1 VPDAHYL
8 ISKARARMLM
18 KYPFFGSLALFL
30 QPKEN
35 PATPT
40 MRTEGFDL
48 IYHHDFIQG
57 LFKRGGIPML
67 MGALTHEVMHAALQ
81 HIWRRGTRDKGL
93 WDMACD
99 YVVNL
104 IVKEQGLQLPPGVFV
119 SDRFKDMS
127 ADAVY
132 NILLQE
138 LPPESRDGAGNV
150 APQSS
155 PDKYRQEKKEKPAGK
170 LLDDHSQWDK
180 NRSGPEQP
188 SDADA
193 EALTWKMRTAQAAQ
207 DAQQRG
213 FLPAGMIQIIEN
225 ILYPK
230 LDWQEAL
237 ASFVQPTRSDYTFI
251 PPDRRFDYVFLPEF
265 GSEGLEDVVVAID
278 TSGSVWRFYK
288 QFITEMV
295 NIVYS
300 YPEFRGYIAHCDT
313 AVQLFQELDP
323 DNIPMQFKGCGGTN
337 FQPLF
342 QEIEKRNITPSLMVF
357 LTDGDATLPEEP
369 PHYPVLWVLTKESSP
384 IPHFGHVAYMYL
396 V

>member
-1 VPDAHYL
+1 
-8 ISKARARMLM
+8 
-18 KYPFFGSLALFL
+18 
-30 QPKEN
+30 
-35 PATPT
+35 
-40 MRTEGFDL
+40 
-48 IYHHDFIQG
+48 
-57 LFKRGGIPML
+57 
-67 MGALTHEVMHAALQ
+67 
-81 HIWRRGTRDKGL
+81 
-93 WDMACD
+93 
-99 YVVNL
+99 
-104 IVKEQGLQLPPGVFV
+104 
-119 SDRFKDMS
+119 
-127 ADAVY
+127 
-132 NILLQE
+132 
-138 LPPESRDGAGNV
+138 
-150 APQSS
+150 
-155 PDKYRQEKKEKPAGK
+155 
-170 LLDDHSQWDK
+170 
-180 NRSGPEQP
+180 
-188 SDADA
+188 
-193 EALTWKMRTAQAAQ
+193 MRTAQAAQ

-213 FLPAGMIQIIEN
+213 LLPAGMIQIIEN

-295 NIVYS
+295 NIVHS
-300 YPEFRGYIAHCDT
+300 YPEFKGYIAHCDT

-396 V
+396 VYGARKYPAVI